1 VSVTAAA
8 CRALVIGGPTTSYML
23 QSLAWC
29 AAILLAFAPVA
40 VRRYRRAV

>member
-1 VSVTAAA
+1 V
-8 CRALVIGGPTTSYML
+8 L

-29 AAILLAFAPVA
+29 AGILLVFGPIA